1 MSHRSLL
8 APFPCSFAMSLPR
21 GLATLRLERLCAMP
35 VNLNSKISANFDR
48 NFPEKYVS
56 TRNHMKKDTNP
67 RICFDRIIPDPLQPR
82 HALARDTL
90 LESALQ
96 HFKRNNPRELFH

>member
-1 MSHRSLL
+1 
-8 APFPCSFAMSLPR
+8 
-21 GLATLRLERLCAMP
+21 
-35 VNLNSKISANFDR
+35 
-48 NFPEKYVS
+48 
-56 TRNHMKKDTNP
+56 MKKDTNP

-96 HFKRNNPRELFH
+96 HFKRN